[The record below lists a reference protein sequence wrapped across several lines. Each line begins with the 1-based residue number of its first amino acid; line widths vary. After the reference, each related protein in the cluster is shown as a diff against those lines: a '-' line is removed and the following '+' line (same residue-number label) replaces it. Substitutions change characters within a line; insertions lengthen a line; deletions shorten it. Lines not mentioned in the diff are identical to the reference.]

1 MSQTL
6 QAVRGMN
13 DILPDEAAFW
23 EVFEDTI
30 RSWLKGYGYR
40 PIRMPIVEPT
50 PLFKRAIG
58 EVTDI
63 VEKEMYSFVD
73 GLNGEALTLRPEGT
87 AGCVR
92 AVIEHNLA
100 ARQTQ
105 RLYYLGQ
112 MFRHERPQKGR
123 YRQFH
128 QVGVESFGMA
138 GPDIDAEM
146 ILMGARLWADL
157 GLDGIELQLNSLG
170 QPAERAQHRAALIT
184 YFEQNAELLDE
195 DAKRRLH
202 TNPLRILDTKNPAM
216 QEMCAAA
223 PKLIDYLGA
232 ESLAHFEGVQR
243 VLRDA
248 GVPFQINPRL
258 VRGLDYYNLTVFEWV
273 TDKLGAQGTVCA
285 GGRYDSL
292 VEQLGGKPTPACG
305 FAMGV
310 ERLIALIKD
319 SGGEPLAP
327 APDVYLVHQG
337 DLAARQA
344 FLVAEGLRDQ
354 GIDVLLHCG
363 GGSFKSQ
370 MKKADGSGAT
380 FAVIIGD
387 DEAQTGEAQLKPLR
401 EEGAAQ
407 QKLKIDDLAEAII
420 GQLIDIDEEE

>member
-13 DILPDEAAFW
+13 DVLPEEAEFW
-23 EVFEDTI
+23 ELFEDTI
-30 RSWLKGYGYR
+30 RAWLKGYGYR

-63 VEKEMYSFVD
+63 VEKEMYSFID

-105 RLYYLGQ
+105 RLYYMGQ

-128 QVGVESFGMA
+128 QVGVESFGMN

-170 QPAERAQHRAALIT
+170 QPAERALHRAELIA
-184 YFEQNAELLDE
+184 YFEENAELLDE
-195 DAKRRLH
+195 EAKRRLH

-216 QEMCAAA
+216 QELCAAA
-223 PKLIDYLGA
+223 PKLIDFLGA
-232 ESLAHFEGVQR
+232 ESMAHFEGVQR

-248 GVPFQINPRL
+248 GVSFTINPRL

-285 GGRYDSL
+285 GGRYDGL

-310 ERLIALIKD
+310 ERLIALIKE
-319 SGGEPLAP
+319 SGGEPAAP

-337 DLAARQA
+337 ESASRMA
-344 FLVAEGLRDQ
+344 FRVAEGLRDQ
-354 GIDVLLHCG
+354 GINVLQHCG

-370 MKKADGSGAT
+370 MKKADGCGAT

-387 DEAQTGEAQLKPLR
+387 DEAATGEAQLKSLR
-401 EEGAAQ
+401 EEGSAQ
-407 QKLKIDDLAEAII
+407 LKLKIDDLAEAII
-420 GQLIDIDEEE
+420 GQLIDSDEEE